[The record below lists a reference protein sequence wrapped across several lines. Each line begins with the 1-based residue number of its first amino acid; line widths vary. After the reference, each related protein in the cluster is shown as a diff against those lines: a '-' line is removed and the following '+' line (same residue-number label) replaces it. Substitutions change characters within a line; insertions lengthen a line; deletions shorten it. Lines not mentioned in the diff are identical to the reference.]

1 MENKYTIY
9 TPYTMRIYVRRCSSI
24 GLRGGISVHGIAGP
38 DKHVVRTVV
47 DTELIDGAALQ
58 TQGQKLPSPGGW
70 IHLVAEN
77 VTYLHPCHV
86 TPIQDQTNLPRR
98 CPDEFAIRELPVPL
112 FSSIFS
118 DQERR
123 ISLCF

>member
-1 MENKYTIY
+1 MFRTAGWRISTLSILRTRCGYT
-9 TPYTMRIYVRRCSSI
+9 YVRRCSSI

-98 CPDEFAIRELPVPL
+98 CPESR
-112 FSSIFS
+112 
-118 DQERR
+118 
-123 ISLCF
+123 